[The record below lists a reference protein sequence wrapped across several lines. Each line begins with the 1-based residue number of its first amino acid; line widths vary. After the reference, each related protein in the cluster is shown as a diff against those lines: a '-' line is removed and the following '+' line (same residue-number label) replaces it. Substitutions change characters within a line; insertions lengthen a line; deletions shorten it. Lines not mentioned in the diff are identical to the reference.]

1 MVVHLKYNPN
11 YNQNGVVQLPY
22 SKSMVNRL
30 LILSFP
36 NSIQLEKEQSN
47 DDIKSMQKALQD
59 LKEKKDIHI
68 EEAGTVLRF
77 ILALAASTPG
87 YQGKITM
94 GNHLATRTILPLI
107 QILQKLGAQIE
118 LNENEIKINGMQ
130 LFADTIKL
138 GEQMSSQFISALMM
152 VAPNIEGGLN
162 IKIHPQQSSFSYVQL
177 TVNMMKDLGF
187 RIETNSKEIRI
198 EGEKPEGLNTYS
210 TDKDASASTFFL
222 ALALLNPGIPIKM
235 SGLNTGSWQAES
247 ILFKFLSQKKWI
259 KFAQNKEFTS
269 VMGSVIDEE
278 IVELDFSN
286 YPDAALNIIIA
297 MAILQKTI
305 VAHGLESL
313 NLKESKR
320 LEVLLEILKSMNY
333 RVKSSKNSLTAHPD
347 GVVHLY
353 RHIFNCHN
361 DHRVAMALALIST
374 VQEIEITGASC
385 VSKSYPYFWE
395 EIKKTGFN
403 YA

>member
-1 MVVHLKYNPN
+1 MHLKYNPN

-22 SKSMVNRL
+22 SKSMANRL

-36 NSIQLEKEQSN
+36 NSIGLEKEQSN
-47 DDIKSMQKALQD
+47 DDIKAMQKALHD

-77 ILALAASTPG
+77 VLALAASTPG

-94 GNHLATRTILPLI
+94 GKHLATRPILPLI

-118 LNENEIKINGMQ
+118 LNETEIKINGKQ
-130 LFADTIKL
+130 LSADTIKL

-162 IKIHPQQSSFSYVQL
+162 IKVHQQQSSFSYIQL
-177 TVNMMKDLGF
+177 TANMMKDLGF

-198 EGEKPEGLNTYS
+198 EGEKPEGLNTYPI
-210 TDKDASASTFFL
+210 DKDASASTFFL
-222 ALALLNPGIPIKM
+222 ALALLNPGIPIEM
-235 SGLNTGSWQAES
+235 SWLNTDSWQAES
-247 ILFKFLSQKKWI
+247 MLFKLLSQKKWI
-259 KFAQNKEFTS
+259 KLAQNKEFTS

-297 MAILQKTI
+297 MAILEKTI

-333 RVKSSKNSLTAHPD
+333 SVKSSENSLTAHPN
-347 GVVHLY
+347 GVVHLS